1 MVEQN
6 RLISKEDIE
15 AKNITAG
22 EIYDIIRSQTD
33 DETWSNITNDRGDSR
48 QRRWLYQDPMDADKI
63 DYWW

>member
-15 AKNITAG
+15 ARNISAG

-33 DETWSNITNDRGDSR
+33 DETWTNITSDRGDSR
-48 QRRWLYQDPMDADKI
+48 QRRWLYQDTMDADKI